1 MSFGTKAHITQGEL
15 MCQIEKEKE
24 QPDMATPMEPDE
36 WKAWLFKENIRLTAK
51 ERELDQI
58 KEQFDKEKEQFRSEM
73 KEWSKQIRFEKTRLE
88 QESSFFDKKFKL
100 LEQGFKQ
107 LASDKEKFAS
117 EKRTFEYRQKF
128 YKQPEESAGSFMTG
142 AGTPTETFFFR
153 GVKNQSGLKKRY
165 KDLIKIFHPDN
176 AGGDDETVGQI
187 NKEYEQLKQYF
198 EKR

>member
-1 MSFGTKAHITQGEL
+1 
-15 MCQIEKEKE
+15 MCQREEEKE
-24 QPDMATPMEPDE
+24 QPDMETPMEPDE
-36 WKAWLFKENIRLTAK
+36 WKTWLFKENIRLTAK
-51 ERELDQI
+51 EKELDEI
-58 KEQFDKEKEQFRSEM
+58 REQFDREKEQFRSEM

-117 EKRTFEYRQKF
+117 EKRTYEYRQKF
-128 YKQPEESAGSFMTG
+128 YKQTEEGGSSFSAD
-142 AGTPTETFFFR
+142 AKTPVESFFFK
-153 GVKNQSGLKKRY
+153 GVKNQPGLKKRY